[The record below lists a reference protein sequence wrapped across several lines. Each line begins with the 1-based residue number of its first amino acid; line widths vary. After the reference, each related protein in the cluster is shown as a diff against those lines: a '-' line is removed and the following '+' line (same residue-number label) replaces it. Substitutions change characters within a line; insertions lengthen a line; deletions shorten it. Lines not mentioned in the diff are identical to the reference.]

1 MRTGCAL
8 LLAITLP
15 WAYGCASG
23 AAGGTKIDPKIS
35 IHPVKVPETMTPR
48 VDSFSSVLEI
58 EIENT
63 AAEAL
68 TVDRIQL
75 SSVGLSTYTILPVDQ
90 RPQKQI
96 APGATET
103 FRVWAQVQ
111 VQPTA
116 SEGLDPMMIRGSV
129 EFIAASGG
137 FRKTFAK
144 QVNPSS
150 LR

>member
-1 MRTGCAL
+1 MRNVCAL
-8 LLAITLP
+8 TLAVTLMG
-15 WAYGCASG
+15 AIACASG
-23 AAGGTKIDPKIS
+23 DATGTKLDPKIS
-35 IHPVKVPETMTPR
+35 IHPVKVPEATTPR
-48 VDSFSSVLEI
+48 VDAFSSVLEV
-58 EIENT
+58 EIQNT
-63 AAEAL
+63 AAEPI

-75 SSVGLSTYTILPVDQ
+75 SSVGLGTYTILPVDQ

-116 SEGLDPMMIRGSV
+116 SEGLDPIMLRGSV
-129 EFIAASGG
+129 EFLAASGG
-137 FRKTFAK
+137 FRRTFAK